1 MSKMSVFIVETYV
14 VRPEK
19 LDEFTPALNEFLDF
33 KKKNPKLFRGLKS
46 WKLFKQEYGGTT
58 HMYVEMW
65 EYANLADMEITNERI
80 FAHKKMKK
88 IAQGFHQLIEST
100 SFSTSIWYPVA

>member
-1 MSKMSVFIVETYV
+1 V

-19 LDEFTPALNEFLDF
+19 LGEFTPALNEFLEF
-33 KKKNPKLFRGLKS
+33 KKKHPKLFQGLKS
-46 WKLFKQEYGGTT
+46 WKLFKQEYGGTA
-58 HMYVEMW
+58 HMCVEMW
-65 EYANLADMEITNERI
+65 GYESLADMERISARI
-80 FAHKKMKK
+80 FTHEEMKK